1 MKPLVSITTAT
12 YNSEKT
18 LARTIESVLNQTYNF
33 IEYIIIDGLSNDN
46 TLQVAEQY
54 RARFEQK
61 GISYTIISESD
72 HGMYDAINKGIQR
85 AKGEIIGNINSDDW
99 YEADT
104 VEKVIKKYN
113 ETKFDFMYGD
123 LKIISANGGV
133 RIKRAKK
140 SSYVTSRHWNHP
152 TQFATRELY
161 LKEPYKLESMYD
173 DFDLFL
179 RVMRKGYHI
188 EILNEILADF
198 TTEGMS
204 HKRSIQDVI
213 QRGIARYKIYI
224 NNGYSKLYFVES
236 FCAEMMKLILG

>member
-72 HGMYDAINKGIQR
+72 HSMYDAINKGIQR

-123 LKIISANGGV
+123 LKIISANGRV

-213 QRGIARYKIYI
+213 QRGMARYKIYI